1 MLMSLVMVA
10 LMLLA
15 GGGSDTA
22 KWAAVNRGKA
32 GLQVISHRSHCSDT
46 CITLFFFFS
55 QLFISFSFNLSN
67 KKFVNMLLCAAAIIH
82 YWDFYYSKSSAVL
95 QVQASMDYLDRKRPN
110 MCFIFE
116 KACEF
121 VLPFD
126 TRLSLFLPSWEQF
139 LKYSVFPFQKLP
151 FLVMV
156 SPMMSNNTPCGNQKS
171 GNSW

>member
-1 MLMSLVMVA
+1 MSLVMVA

-95 QVQASMDYLDRKRPN
+95 QASKPQWIIWTEKDPTCALFFK
-110 MCFIFE
+110 